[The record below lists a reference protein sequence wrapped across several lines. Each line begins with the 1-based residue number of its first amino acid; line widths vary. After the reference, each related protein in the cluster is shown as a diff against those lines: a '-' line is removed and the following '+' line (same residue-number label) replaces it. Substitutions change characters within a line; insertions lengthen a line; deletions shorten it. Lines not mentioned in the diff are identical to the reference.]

1 MISKSLS
8 RKTLAAFVSV
18 AVLSVYSMVALAG
31 AKVASGELSVSG
43 QVTVNGQKVISGGT
57 LFSGSTVV
65 TANNSTAIVSLSKM
79 GRVELSPNSSLIL
92 NFTEESVTGMLDKGV
107 AKVSTVAGVSVNITT
122 KDGAVVVDGSQAT
135 SFTVSAERGN
145 TVVSTEA
152 GIAELRSGAASQQ
165 IAAGENGTAG
175 TPNPQTD
182 DDDDDM
188 SGGALAVLL
197 LAVGGAVVAVIF
209 AAKEDNEL
217 EVGGNPVVISPSR

>member
-1 MISKSLS
+1 MQRGWRI
-8 RKTLAAFVSV
+8 
-18 AVLSVYSMVALAG
+18 
-31 AKVASGELSVSG
+31 
-43 QVTVNGQKVISGGT
+43 
-57 LFSGSTVV
+57 
-65 TANNSTAIVSLSKM
+65 
-79 GRVELSPNSSLIL
+79 
-92 NFTEESVTGMLDKGV
+92 
-107 AKVSTVAGVSVNITT
+107 
-122 KDGAVVVDGSQAT
+122 VVDGSQAT
-135 SFTVSAERGN
+135 SFTVSTDRGN

-182 DDDDDM
+182 DDDDDL

-197 LAVGGAVVAVIF
+197 LSVAGAVIAVII

>member
-31 AKVASGELSVSG
+31 AKAASGELSVSG

-107 AKVSTVAGVSVNITT
+107 AKVSTVAGVSVNIATN
-122 KDGAVVVDGSQAT
+122 DGAVVVDGTQAT
-135 SFTVSAERGN
+135 SFTVSTDRGN

-152 GIAELRSGAASQQ
+152 GLAELRTGSASQQ

-182 DDDDDM
+182 DDDDDLD
-188 SGGALAVLL
+188 GGALAVLL
-197 LAVGGAVVAVIF
+197 LATAGAVIAVII
-209 AAKEDNEL
+209 AAREDNEL
-217 EVGGNPVVISPSR
+217 QVGGNPVVISPSR